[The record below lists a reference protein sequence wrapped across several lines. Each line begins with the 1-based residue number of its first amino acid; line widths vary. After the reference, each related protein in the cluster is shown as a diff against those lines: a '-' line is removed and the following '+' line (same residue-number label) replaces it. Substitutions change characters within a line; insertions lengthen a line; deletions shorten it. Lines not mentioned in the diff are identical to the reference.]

1 MPEVFGSN
9 LAKKNQVQI
18 AGGAMSSAWG
28 TLFSARCRHHV
39 YLRTVAVGDEPITST
54 AVAVV
59 MWTAAWCQFVELC
72 DPIPRLHMPNLCAF
86 MHQMEIEAVQ
96 LMGATAVGH
105 DEYLQQSAVIGETV
119 AEIDRASIIDELRN
133 NIHRIARWRCELNVI
148 RANAVDRCI
157 GALGATGENLYDF
170 VPELFVQIMSDLST
184 NINSAINDQ
193 LLRQSNSVIP
203 LTSPLIYPTGGSS
216 GTAATLEQAYDA
228 YRNRMRTEAE
238 IARDRFP

>member
-133 NIHRIARWRCELNVI
+133 NLN
-148 RANAVDRCI
+148 
-157 GALGATGENLYDF
+157 
-170 VPELFVQIMSDLST
+170 
-184 NINSAINDQ
+184 
-193 LLRQSNSVIP
+193 
-203 LTSPLIYPTGGSS
+203 
-216 GTAATLEQAYDA
+216 
-228 YRNRMRTEAE
+228 
-238 IARDRFP
+238 

>member
-105 DEYLQQSAVIGETV
+105 DEYLQQSAVISETV

-148 RANAVDRCI
+148 QANAVDRCI

-170 VPELFVQIMSDLST
+170 VPELYVQIMSDLST